1 VEQIVSELRNVYL
14 IYLCMGKFLCCRLSV
29 HDSFQSN
36 HKSFICASSYC
47 KKCFMLYSNL
57 REYQYMCMLVMLIH
71 LNEHAM
77 VKLHA
82 LALPLYKAS
91 WEFRF

>member
-1 VEQIVSELRNVYL
+1 
-14 IYLCMGKFLCCRLSV
+14 
-29 HDSFQSN
+29 
-36 HKSFICASSYC
+36 
-47 KKCFMLYSNL
+47 
-57 REYQYMCMLVMLIH
+57 MLVMLIH